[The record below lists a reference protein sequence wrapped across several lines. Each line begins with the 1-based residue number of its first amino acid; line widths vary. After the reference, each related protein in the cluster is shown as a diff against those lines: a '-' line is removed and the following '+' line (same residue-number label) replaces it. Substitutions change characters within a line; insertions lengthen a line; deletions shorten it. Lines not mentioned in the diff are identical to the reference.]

1 MANETAATNEKRV
14 KLFIPKGTGANE
26 EPNLLISVNGV
37 NYVLP
42 KGKESLV
49 PPCVEYEYR
58 RANAAQI
65 RLDEKIDKMTEESK

>member
-1 MANETAATNEKRV
+1 MANENAAKEKRV
-14 KLFIPKGTGANE
+14 KLFIPKGGAND

-49 PPCVEYEYR
+49 PPCVDYEYR
-58 RANAAQI
+58 RANAAQVK
-65 RLDEKIDKMTEESK
+65 LDEKIDKMTEVPK